1 VSKTA
6 LSNLKPANPSGF
18 GAISVAQ
25 TAAEKTHCVLPH
37 TGAQRM
43 NPPTVFNPQDLGQ
56 FTGTT
61 GYYRITRKHLLTD
74 GTKYLADA
82 AGAYWLMDAATS
94 HLDEIGSADLFVLIK
109 LQVQQSRAVMV
120 YEDGNGNEHAR
131 QEIAYTDFPLAGIE
145 LYACW
150 DGEHWVIMLPSEY

>member
-6 LSNLKPANPSGF
+6 LGNLKPANPSGF

-25 TAAEKTHCVLPH
+25 TAAQKTHCVLPH

-43 NPPTVFNPQDLGQ
+43 NPLAAFNAQELSQ

-61 GYYRITRKHLLTD
+61 SYYRITRKHLLTD

-82 AGAYWLMDAATS
+82 AGAYWLMDAAAS
-94 HLDEIGSADLFVLIK
+94 HLDEIGTADWFVLIK
-109 LQVQQSRAVMV
+109 LQVRQSRAVMI
-120 YEDGNGNEHAR
+120 YEDGNGHEHAR
-131 QEIAYTDFPLAGIE
+131 QEIAFTDFPLSGIE

>member
-1 VSKTA
+1 MDAPTQFDASH
-6 LSNLKPANPSGF
+6 LSY
-18 GAISVAQ
+18 
-25 TAAEKTHCVLPH
+25 
-37 TGAQRM
+37 
-43 NPPTVFNPQDLGQ
+43 

-61 GYYRITRKHLLTD
+61 AYYRITRRHLLTD

-82 AGAYWLMDAATS
+82 AGTYWLMDAAAS
-94 HLDEIGSADLFVLIK
+94 HLDEIGTQDWFVLIK
-109 LQVQQSRAVMV
+109 LQVQQSRAVMI

-131 QEIAYTDFPLAGIE
+131 QEIAYTDFPLSSIE